1 MSDESI
7 FREVDEEVRNEQLHK
22 LWSTYGIYI
31 ISACVG
37 VIAAVGG
44 IKGWQA
50 YSRSV
55 AETAGDNYVKGVDLA
70 ERGDAAAS
78 QEIFSELVAS
88 GPAGY
93 AALANFQL
101 ASALSDKGD
110 ALGAIKAYDAIA
122 ADTAIDEMMR
132 NLARVKAGLLA
143 VDVMA
148 IEEIETRLGS
158 LNTRDNPWRNAVREI
173 IALAAFKA
181 GDVNKADRLY
191 TEIIGDLTA
200 PQGLRERA
208 QIMLSLLQPQV
219 QPTTPTQN

>member
-22 LWSTYGIYI
+22 LWSTYGIYVV
-31 ISACVG
+31 SACIG
-37 VIAAVGG
+37 VIVAVGG

-50 YSRSV
+50 YQLSV
-55 AETAGDNYVKGVDLA
+55 AQSAGDNYVKGVDLA

-78 QEIFSELVAS
+78 QEIFAELADS

-101 ASALSDKGD
+101 AAALAEKGD
-110 ALGAIKAYDAIA
+110 AQGAIKAYDAIA
-122 ADTAIDEMMR
+122 GDAGLDEMMR

-143 VDVMA
+143 VDVMPV
-148 IEEIETRLGS
+148 EEIETRLAA

-219 QPTTPTQN
+219 QSTTPQN